1 MYNED
6 VTLVQGKD
14 GDSVDYNLSCIDCN
28 RNRVGKH
35 IVSSN
40 SDIE

>member
-1 MYNED
+1 MEKYMYNEV
-6 VTLVQGKD
+6 VTLVKGK
-14 GDSVDYNLSCIDCN
+14 DYNLSCIDCN